1 MRGAKPARRSNS
13 ASTSRRAGSGARRST
28 GGKKRSSST
37 PPMLRRT
44 TISRSRT
51 NMRDSSKRRAR
62 PTKKP
67 SSSSR
72 TTLRFVRTT
81 SCSRK
86 SMTGPVPTPK
96 GRKLALAAF
105 AAALAA
111 IAIGCGTSYYEI
123 PIETPIQPKMD
134 VSPFQRVLVAGFV
147 AGGNDDV
154 DANQETV
161 RLLRSQLRTKSQLK
175 VIDADLLP
183 LMEVAAEN
191 GGPSEQT
198 PASDTVVAQQPPP
211 APGVGLPRRIK
222 EEKDLEPYERLFANT
237 AYWKR
242 IGEEFQNPLIVTGT
256 VLFSPHTRSGYV
268 QRDQEGFDQYGRRM
282 VRPVRMY
289 MERKGFILRP
299 KFIFIDGRTGATMYS
314 ESYREE
320 ILYNAQ
326 QNTPALSSYFELMDR
341 LVPNFLSA
349 LSSQKIKGTRVLLK

>member
-1 MRGAKPARRSNS
+1 MTAPA
-13 ASTSRRAGSGARRST
+13 A
-28 GGKKRSSST
+28 KKRS
-37 PPMLRRT
+37 
-44 TISRSRT
+44 
-51 NMRDSSKRRAR
+51 
-62 PTKKP
+62 P
-67 SSSSR
+67 S
-72 TTLRFVRTT
+72 V
-81 SCSRK
+81 
-86 SMTGPVPTPK
+86 
-96 GRKLALAAF
+96 ALAVVSAMV
-105 AAALAA
+105 AAV
-111 IAIGCGTSYYEI
+111 AIGCGTSYYEI

-147 AGGNDDV
+147 AGGTEDV

-183 LMEVAAEN
+183 LMDVAHDA
-191 GGPSEQT
+191 
-198 PASDTVVAQQPPP
+198 PAATPP
-211 APGVGLPRRIK
+211 AEDHASSGSNGSTPRVIPGVALPTQIK

-256 VLFSPHTRSGYV
+256 VLFSPHSRSGYV
-268 QRDQEGFDQYGRRM
+268 QRDQEVYDSFGRRRVM
-282 VRPVRMY
+282 PVRTY
-289 MERKGFILRP
+289 QERKGFILRP
-299 KFIFIDGRTGATMYS
+299 KFVFIDGRTGATLYS